1 MLLCTKIL
9 WTGDLQVRQVA
20 LPKFDFIQYVPK
32 WSIEI
37 SKRGQRRPN
46 QKVFI
51 SFDSAQYRKTNLA
64 VVMVI

>member
-51 SFDSAQYRKTNLA
+51 SFDSA
-64 VVMVI
+64 